1 MQIYVGEQIKDN
13 AKRKNR
19 RRRKN
24 GVQTSKTEEQSGEIE
39 QSRESKVEETNAPI
53 PIQTIESSDLDE
65 NGNPRLSTPPSPP
78 SLSSDDIQS
87 KIVTS
92 TERSKVMMVEVENVN
107 HIPFTS
113 NDELKVRKCESY
125 SFASNDK

>member
-24 GVQTSKTEEQSGEIE
+24 GVQTSEKEEQNGEIE
-39 QSRESKVEETNAPI
+39 QNTESKVEETNAPI
-53 PIQTIESSDLDE
+53 QTIESTDLDE

-113 NDELKVRKCESY
+113 NDELKVRKCES
-125 SFASNDK
+125 FPLHQMMN

>member
-24 GVQTSKTEEQSGEIE
+24 GVQTSETEEQNGEIE
-39 QSRESKVEETNAPI
+39 QSSESKVEETNPPI

-113 NDELKVRKCESY
+113 NDELKVRKCES
-125 SFASNDK
+125 

>member
-1 MQIYVGEQIKDN
+1 MFYTNVSNGQHSNNMLVRKDMD
-13 AKRKNR
+13 
-19 RRRKN
+19 
-24 GVQTSKTEEQSGEIE
+24 VSEHE
-39 QSRESKVEETNAPI
+39 
-53 PIQTIESSDLDE
+53 
-65 NGNPRLSTPPSPP
+65 RLSTPPSPP

-113 NDELKVRKCESY
+113 SVSDVLTPFFLLRLFFRLALSLICSPT
-125 SFASNDK
+125 